1 MQNLSFFLKFALM
14 KFSQHSIS
22 ILLTVLLVLST
33 FYLHSQSEINHF
45 YFLTQYLLIG
55 VLLFALFK
63 NKNNTT
69 ITETSATTSLKAT
82 ANSLEVLWIWDLEQ
96 KKFFWSKNINTHL
109 GFDNSEVENDLKWL
123 FDKIHPQDHMRFS
136 LEVYHLINE
145 KQKEVNYIDIVQ
157 IKTKQNEFKYFQS
170 IVEVQENEIGEIQ
183 LIGSLVDVSKF
194 KNEEIRLQLLESV
207 ILNSKEAIVILEG
220 NQEQGKF
227 PKVLFTNQS
236 FVKTTGFSESEV
248 QKTGLEKIFSE
259 STKQTESFQKCIE
272 KLMFHQ
278 DCLMELPALTKNET
292 KIWLQFSF
300 VPIFDKNEEIT
311 HFISIIR
318 DITLEKEREVER
330 EKLIDELQK
339 SLEDLKQFSYITS
352 HNFRAPLSNL
362 LALNELIKDY
372 DIQDASLLELINGY
386 QKSTFLLNETIED
399 LIQTIVIRDTEVTQE
414 WLSIEELVNDCK
426 QLLKNQIKENKVHFT
441 LNLNC
446 NEIWFHK
453 SYAENIFLNLI
464 SNAIKYKNP
473 DNEFCNIA
481 ISSEI
486 TSKGVLVKIKDNGR
500 GMNLDLN
507 QEKIFG
513 LYQRFHPNTEG
524 KGIGLY
530 LVKNQM
536 KASGGEIS
544 VESEVNIGTT
554 FHLTFKN
561 PE

>member
-1 MQNLSFFLKFALM
+1 M
-14 KFSQHSIS
+14 KLPQYSIS
-22 ILLTVLLVLST
+22 ILLAVLLIFST
-33 FYLHSQSEINHF
+33 FYLHSQSEVNHLF
-45 YFLTQYLLIG
+45 FLIHYFLMGTFI
-55 VLLFALFK
+55 FIFFK
-63 NKNNTT
+63 RKNNP
-69 ITETSATTSLKAT
+69 INVISSPTTSLKAT
-82 ANSLEVLWIWDLEQ
+82 SNSLEVLWIWDLNQ
-96 KKFFWSKNINTHL
+96 KKFFWSKNISTQL
-109 GFDNSEVENDLKWL
+109 GYDTNEVENELKWL

-145 KQKEVNYIDIVQ
+145 KQKDVNYIDIVQ

-170 IVEVQENEIGEIQ
+170 IVEVQENEVGEIQ
-183 LIGSLVDVSKF
+183 LVGSLVDVSKF

-207 ILNSKEAIVILEG
+207 ILNSKEAILILEG

-236 FVKTTGFSESEV
+236 FEKITGYSEKEI
-248 QKTGLEKIFSE
+248 QNDGLEKVFVEQIKCSE
-259 STKQTESFQKCIE
+259 SYQNCIE

-278 DCLMELPALTKNET
+278 DCIVELPAKSKEDIH
-292 KIWLQFSF
+292 IWLQFSF

-372 DIQDASLLELINGY
+372 DIQDANLLELIHGY
-386 QKSTFLLNETIED
+386 QKSTLLLNDTIED

-414 WLSIEELVNDCK
+414 WLLIEELINNIE

-441 LNLNC
+441 LDLNC
-446 NEIWFHK
+446 KEIWFNK

-473 DNEFCNIA
+473 NNEFCNIE
-481 ISSEI
+481 ISSET

-507 QEKIFG
+507 KEKIFG

-544 VESEVNIGTT
+544 VDSEVNIGTT
-554 FHLTFKN
+554 FHLIFKN

>member
-1 MQNLSFFLKFALM
+1 M
-14 KFSQHSIS
+14 KLPQHSIS
-22 ILLTVLLVLST
+22 ILLVVLLVIST
-33 FYLHSQSEINHF
+33 FYLHNQSEVNHLF
-45 YFLTQYLLIG
+45 FLIHYFLMGTFI
-55 VLLFALFK
+55 FIFFK
-63 NKNNTT
+63 RKNNP
-69 ITETSATTSLKAT
+69 INVISSPTTSLKAT
-82 ANSLEVLWIWDLEQ
+82 SNSLEVLWIWDLNQ
-96 KKFFWSKNINTHL
+96 KKFHWSKNISSQL
-109 GFDNSEVENDLKWL
+109 GYDTNEVENELKWL

-136 LEVYHLINE
+136 LEVYHLVNE
-145 KQKEVNYIDIVQ
+145 KQKDVNYSDIVQ

-170 IVEVQENEIGEIQ
+170 IVEVQENEVGEIQ
-183 LIGSLVDVSKF
+183 LVGSLVDVSKF

-207 ILNSKEAIVILEG
+207 ILNSKEAILILEG

-236 FVKTTGFSESEV
+236 FEKITGYSEKEIQNNGLEKVFIEQIKFSESY
-248 QKTGLEKIFSE
+248 QS
-259 STKQTESFQKCIE
+259 CIE

-278 DCLMELPALTKNET
+278 DCIVELPAKSKEDVH
-292 KIWLQFSF
+292 IWLQFSF

-330 EKLIDELQK
+330 EKLISELQK

-372 DIQDASLLELINGY
+372 DIEDASLLELINGY

-399 LIQTIVIRDTEVTQE
+399 LIQTIVIRDAEVSYE
-414 WLSIEELVNDCK
+414 WIKIEDLVNDCK
-426 QLLKNQIKENKVHFT
+426 QLLKNQIDAQTTQFELDLKCT
-441 LNLNC
+441 
-446 NEIWFHK
+446 EIWFHK
-453 SYAENIFLNLI
+453 SYAENIFINLI
-464 SNAIKYKNP
+464 NNAIKYQNHKQ
-473 DNEFCNIA
+473 EVCKIT
-481 ISSEI
+481 I
-486 TSKGVLVKIKDNGR
+486 TSEESSRGVLVKIMDNGI
-500 GMNLDLN
+500 GIDMELN
-507 QEKIFG
+507 QHKLFG

-536 KASGGEIS
+536 KSLGGEIS
-544 VESEVNIGTT
+544 VESEVNQGTT
-554 FHLTFKN
+554 FNLNFKN

>member
-1 MQNLSFFLKFALM
+1 M
-14 KFSQHSIS
+14 KLPQHYIL
-22 ILLTVLLVLST
+22 ILLALLLVFST
-33 FYLHSQSEINHF
+33 FYLHSLNEANSY
-45 YFLTQYLLIG
+45 YFLIQYLLIAI
-55 VLLFALFK
+55 LLFVLFK
-63 NKNNTT
+63 KKNNTVMT
-69 ITETSATTSLKAT
+69 GTSAPTSLKAT

-145 KQKEVNYIDIVQ
+145 KQKDVNYIDIVQ

-170 IVEVQENEIGEIQ
+170 IVEVQENELGEIQ

-259 STKQTESFQKCIE
+259 STKQSESYQKCIE
-272 KLMFHQ
+272 RLMFHQ

-481 ISSEI
+481 ISSE
-486 TSKGVLVKIKDNGR
+486 TTNKGVLVKIKDNGR

-544 VESEVNIGTT
+544 VDSEVNIGTT

>member
-1 MQNLSFFLKFALM
+1 MKLS
-14 KFSQHSIS
+14 QYSIS
-22 ILLTVLLVLST
+22 ILLAVLLVLST
-33 FYLHSQSEINHF
+33 FYLHNQSEINHF

-63 NKNNTT
+63 NKNNKT

-145 KQKEVNYIDIVQ
+145 KQKDVNYIDIVQ

-170 IVEVQENEIGEIQ
+170 IVEVQENELGEIQ

-259 STKQTESFQKCIE
+259 STKQSESYQKCIE
-272 KLMFHQ
+272 RLMFHQ

-481 ISSEI
+481 ISSE
-486 TSKGVLVKIKDNGR
+486 TTNKGVLVKIKDNGR

-544 VESEVNIGTT
+544 VDSEVNIGTT